1 MARTRGVRSPAARDY
16 PGRMIPA
23 AFAAP
28 KVLRRLNI
36 AAVGFAL
43 AASTAAVFGAMG
55 HEFHGLITGVPTL
68 VIGMLWA
75 WVLRL
80 PNTIGRST
88 IRWGWLASVPLAALN
103 AGLAG
108 GLLLASEGSGDTLP
122 KFFGGM
128 AFGATLGVFFWMP
141 ALLLTLAAFGL
152 PIAWAQKLSKK
163 GLAGEERGEWL
174 IGVTCTLLALF
185 AFLLSFG
192 QAKAP
197 EWVESSELANKKA
210 ALVAAGIVFMRI
222 AAVLGALVGGA
233 STGLAMWREAKR
245 RAFVAE
251 AQRGNVPGYRV
262 DDTAEGKALVRVSSQ
277 GHGYRVA
284 DFTEEVVLLDEEGH
298 ATESRLAQ
306 RL

>member
-1 MARTRGVRSPAARDY
+1 
-16 PGRMIPA
+16 MIPA

-36 AAVGFAL
+36 AAVGLAL
-43 AASTAAVFGAMG
+43 AASTAAVFGSMG
-55 HEFHGLITGVPTL
+55 HEFSGIVTGVPTL

-88 IRWGWLASVPLAALN
+88 IRWGWLMSVPLAALN

-108 GLLLASEGSGDTLP
+108 GLLLASDGSGNTVQ

-128 AFGATLGVFFWMP
+128 AFGATLGVFLWMP

-174 IGVTCTLLALF
+174 VGLVCTVLALL

-192 QAKAP
+192 QAKVP
-197 EWVESSELANKKA
+197 EWVESPDLSGSKA
-210 ALVAAGIVFMRI
+210 SLVAAGVVFMRI
-222 AAVLGALVGGA
+222 AAVLGVLAGGA
-233 STGLAMWREAKR
+233 AASLAMWREAKR
-245 RAFVAE
+245 RAFVTE
-251 AQRGNVPGYRV
+251 AQKGNVPGYRV
-262 DDTAEGKALVRVSSQ
+262 DETAEGKALVRVSSQ

>member
-1 MARTRGVRSPAARDY
+1 MVATCDVRSPSSRDY
-16 PGRMIPA
+16 PNRMIPA

-36 AAVGFAL
+36 AAVGLAL
-43 AASTAAVFGAMG
+43 AASTAAVFGTMG
-55 HEFHGLITGVPTL
+55 HEFSGIVTGVPTL

-88 IRWGWLASVPLAALN
+88 IRWGWLMSVPLAALN
-103 AGLAG
+103 AGLAA
-108 GLLLASEGSGDTLP
+108 GLLLASEGTGDKVQ

-174 IGVTCTLLALF
+174 VGVVCTVLSLL

-192 QAKAP
+192 QEKVP
-197 EWVESSELANKKA
+197 EWVESPDLTGSKAN
-210 ALVAAGIVFMRI
+210 LVAAGIVFMRI
-222 AAVLGALVGGA
+222 AAVLGVSAGGA
-233 STGLAMWREAKR
+233 ATSLAMWREAKR
-245 RAFVAE
+245 RAFVTE
-251 AQRGNVPGYRV
+251 AQNGNVPGYRV
-262 DDTAEGKALVRVSSQ
+262 DETAEGKALVRVSSQ
-277 GHGYRVA
+277 GQGYRVA
-284 DFTEEVVLLDEEGH
+284 DFTEEVVLLDEDGH

>member
-1 MARTRGVRSPAARDY
+1 MVGTCDVRSPNTRGY
-16 PGRMIPA
+16 PVRMIPA

-36 AAVGFAL
+36 AAVGLAL
-43 AASTAAVFGAMG
+43 AASTAAVFGSVG
-55 HEFHGLITGVPTL
+55 HEFSGLVTGVPTL

-88 IRWGWLASVPLAALN
+88 IRWGWLMSVPLAALN

-108 GLLLASEGSGDTLP
+108 GLLLAADGSGNTVQ

-163 GLAGEERGEWL
+163 GLAGEERGESL
-174 IGVTCTLLALF
+174 VGVVCTVLALL

-197 EWVESSELANKKA
+197 EWVESPDLANTKA
-210 ALVAAGIVFMRI
+210 ALVAAGVVFMRI
-222 AAVLGALVGGA
+222 AAVLGVLAGGA
-233 STGLAMWREAKR
+233 AASLAMWREAKR
-245 RAFVAE
+245 RAFVTE
-251 AQRGNVPGYRV
+251 AQKGNIPGYRV